1 MKKGEIPMKNFKTFA
16 IIAAAIAA
24 VSVVTKVVM
33 TMFIDDPID
42 DGLQLDD

>member
-1 MKKGEIPMKNFKTFA
+1 MKKGEIPMKFKTFV
-16 IIAAAIAA
+16 IIAATIAA

>member
-1 MKKGEIPMKNFKTFA
+1 MKNFKTFA
-16 IIAAAIAA
+16 IIVAAIAA
-24 VSVVTKVVM
+24 VSVVAKVVM

>member
-1 MKKGEIPMKNFKTFA
+1 MKNLRTFA